1 MRLSLLRGRRLK
13 KLCGLFN
20 AIPSPISRPSRSLQ
34 FSSSVTTSLAD
45 PACARAR
52 RTPDIPRSP
61 DRQVAPFEQLAA
73 LFRRG
78 GTVRAINHPPIQVWR
93 QQLCKLVHVLT
104 YEGATPEAHP
114 WCMRRKDV
122 RGVDRLE

>member
-20 AIPSPISRPSRSLQ
+20 AIPSPISRPRRSLQ

-52 RTPDIPRSP
+52 RFLVFFCFFVWLVD
-61 DRQVAPFEQLAA
+61 PFELLAD

-104 YEGATPEAHP
+104 
-114 WCMRRKDV
+114 
-122 RGVDRLE
+122 